1 MARMRLIGC
10 RMTMFCFRISELGEE
25 HGIETKMKVLVNSLP
40 KSGTHLLGTFLERL
54 GFIESVPG
62 LTGAQ
67 VRETNRNP
75 FRNWQK
81 RQRRP
86 KQNEIGFWIDL
97 DIKGNAVSKEWLHGR
112 LSSIPD
118 GCFISSH
125 LPYSTELADFIHLH
139 DFKILNIHR
148 DPRDVI
154 ISFINYEKSNKELP
168 FHEDFKRMSMD
179 AALEQVLRG
188 AKRGNFASAP
198 LRDRIE
204 RMMGWLGDQRVYSTT
219 FESLVGPKGGGCKSR
234 QRDAAMGI
242 CRHIGF
248 SVIHSRLDE
257 VVETIFDPRSQTFS
271 KGMVGQWKEI
281 IGPAQLDKVMANMG
295 DFISTLGYD

>member
-1 MARMRLIGC
+1 
-10 RMTMFCFRISELGEE
+10 
-25 HGIETKMKVLVNSLP
+25 MKVLVNSLP

-54 GFIESVPG
+54 GFVESKPG

-86 KQNEIGFWIDL
+86 KPNEIGFWIDL
-97 DIKGNAVSKEWLHGR
+97 DIKGNSVSKEWLHSR
-112 LSSIPD
+112 LSSIPH

-125 LPYSTELADFIHLH
+125 LPYSTDLADFLHLH
-139 DFKILNIHR
+139 DFRILNIHR

-154 ISFINYEKSNKELP
+154 ISYINYVKGKKRLP
-168 FHEDFKRMSMD
+168 FHEAYKRMNLD
-179 AALEQVLRG
+179 EALDQVLAG
-188 AKRGNFASAP
+188 ANRGNIVTAP
-198 LRDRIE
+198 LRDRVE

-219 FESLVGPKGGGCKSR
+219 FESLVGPKGGGGKSH
-234 QRDAAMGI
+234 QHDAAMGI

-257 VVETIFDPRSQTFS
+257 VVETIFDPRSETFS
-271 KGMVGQWKEI
+271 KGMLGQWKDVF
-281 IGPAQLDKVMANMG
+281 GPAQLDKVMANLG
-295 DFISTLGYD
+295 DCIRRLGYD